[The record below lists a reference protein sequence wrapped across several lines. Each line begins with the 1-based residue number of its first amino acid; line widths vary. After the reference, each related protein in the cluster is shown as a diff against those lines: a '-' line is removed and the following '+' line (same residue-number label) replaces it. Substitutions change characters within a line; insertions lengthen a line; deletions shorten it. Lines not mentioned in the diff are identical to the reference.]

1 MLPSATTRQHF
12 DGHCSLHHVLWRLT
26 QSSGSGSLG
35 ERCACATLSPE
46 TLPPDWTRLR
56 DQWEFAHA
64 SRAILQIIALA
75 ALVISILIELPQ
87 RVRHTEQG

>member
-1 MLPSATTRQHF
+1 MNVALVP
-12 DGHCSLHHVLWRLT
+12 
-26 QSSGSGSLG
+26 
-35 ERCACATLSPE
+35 LSPE

-75 ALVISILIELPQ
+75 ALVIPILIELPP